1 MAAAQSCENGPQ
13 SSSVGGE
20 NRNVYTKGLLLETV
34 QRSNMFPDCKTFVDM
49 PMRYPPERILGDF
62 ELFSNCR
69 RNDGSLYFLQMF
81 VEKHFDP
88 KGSEL
93 EKFTPTDW
101 KSEPLYADKICDIEM
116 KQFGYKLNELWKE
129 LCYRL
134 KDDVQRNPDMYS
146 SIYVPNPF
154 IVPGGRYTEFYYW
167 DSYWILLG
175 LLASGM
181 HQTAKGMIDNFLY
194 LIKQYGFI
202 PSGGRIYYYGR
213 SHPPLLIYM
222 MKAYVDVTKD
232 EEYAIKSLPLLETE
246 FNNFRE
252 RHKVEVQGFTMYHY
266 QDFSTG
272 PRPESFREDIAHSD
286 GLCNESLKE
295 EYFSEI
301 KSACESG
308 MDCSSR
314 WFINEEGTN
323 QGTLTD
329 TKTRCIV
336 PVDLNSILFRS
347 GKMLSAFYSKAGNTA
362 KAEEYQDI
370 ACDLAKAIR
379 DVLWNEECGIWL
391 DYDLANQKPRPYF
404 SVSNFFPLWTRAF
417 PIVDREKIASSV
429 MAYIKSN
436 QLDEFLG
443 GVPNTLVNTG
453 LSWDYPNV
461 SPCMMFVLIEGL
473 ENLCTPE
480 ATALSQRW
488 GHRWIKSNYEAY
500 RKDGHMFEKY
510 NCENFGL
517 KAACPKVETQTGFGW
532 TNGVVIYFLS
542 KYGNELCLTD
552 TSDGSKPKVSA
563 PVKKK
568 NLIITSE
575 DHMQLQAKDSC
586 DCEDNEKAAL
596 SSPASKGADSSAFYT
611 PNSDD
616 CLQCPSEKSQRP
628 SVVRFPPSG
637 SQEQECTNKDIAI
650 GQIPCPAAMS
660 KQSSATARSAQI
672 CQFCGRMVRPEN
684 IDQQQTGCY
693 PEDESPMQQQQSI
706 CPCQSEA
713 AATEQQDKS
722 TSPYHEDQPQRQQ
735 QYPLRQDKSTCVSSH
750 QDQAKM
756 QQMASK
762 CANKVTGP
770 CVPCNGSA
778 TDSTQPE
785 QTFVSKQFP
794 LADPKSMG
802 FGLCSDQDALP
813 SQSKPQEKESL

>member
-1 MAAAQSCENGPQ
+1 MAAARSCENGPQ

-20 NRNVYTKGLLLETV
+20 NRNVYTQGLLLETV

-81 VEKHFDP
+81 VEKHFEP

-93 EKFTPTDW
+93 EKCTPSDW
-101 KSEPLYADKICDIEM
+101 KSEPLYTDKICDIDI

-129 LCYRL
+129 LCYRF
-134 KDDVQRNPDMYS
+134 KDDVQCNPDMYS
-146 SIYVPNPF
+146 SIYVPNAF
-154 IVPGGRYTEFYYW
+154 IVPGGRYTEYYYW
-167 DSYWILLG
+167 DSYWILIG

-194 LIKQYGFI
+194 LINKYGFI

-213 SHPPLLIYM
+213 SHPPLLMHM

-232 EEYAIKSLPLLETE
+232 EQYAIKSLPLLEIE
-246 FNNFRE
+246 FNNFRKN
-252 RHKVEVQGFTMYHY
+252 HKVEVQGFTMYRY
-266 QDFSTG
+266 QDFSVG
-272 PRPESFREDIAHSD
+272 PRPESFREDLASCSSF
-286 GLCNESLKE
+286 CNETLKE
-295 EYFSEI
+295 EYLSEI

-308 MDCSSR
+308 MDFSSR

-336 PVDLNSILFRS
+336 PVDLNAILFRG

-417 PIVDREKIASSV
+417 PIVDREKIANSV
-429 MAYIKSN
+429 MSYIENN
-436 QLDEFLG
+436 QLDSYLG

-453 LSWDYPNV
+453 LAFDYPNV

-480 ATALSQRW
+480 AKALSKRW

-500 RKDGHMFEKY
+500 RKDGYMFDMY
-510 NCENFGL
+510 NCENFGVR
-517 KAACPKVETQTGFGW
+517 AACPKAETQTGFGW
-532 TNGVVIYFLS
+532 TNGVAIYFLS
-542 KYGNELCLTD
+542 KYGNDLCLAD
-552 TSDGSKPKVSA
+552 SSDGSKPKTSVPA
-563 PVKKK
+563 KKRD
-568 NLIITSE
+568 LIITSE
-575 DHMQLQAKDSC
+575 DHMQLLAKDSC
-586 DCEDNEKAAL
+586 ECEDKEKAAH
-596 SSPASKGADSSAFYT
+596 SNYHTPASTEGNSSAFYT
-611 PNSDD
+611 PKSDD
-616 CLQCPSEKSQRP
+616 GLQCQTEKSQKL

-637 SQEQECTNKDIAI
+637 IEEQQRINNDNAI
-650 GQIPCPAAMS
+650 SNIPCPVAMS
-660 KQSSATARSAQI
+660 NESPQI
-672 CQFCGRMVRPEN
+672 CQFCGRIVRPEN
-684 IDQQQTGCY
+684 IDQQQSGCD

-713 AATEQQDKS
+713 AASGHLQQDKS
-722 TSPYHEDQPQRQQ
+722 TSPYHDEQPQRPQQ
-735 QYPLRQDKSTCVSSH
+735 HSLRQDKSTCVSSH
-750 QDQAKM
+750 QDQERI

-762 CANKVTGP
+762 CSNRVTGP

-785 QTFVSKQFP
+785 QKFVSKQFP

-802 FGLCSDQDALP
+802 FGLCSEEEPLA
-813 SQSKPQEKESL
+813 SQSKHQEKECP